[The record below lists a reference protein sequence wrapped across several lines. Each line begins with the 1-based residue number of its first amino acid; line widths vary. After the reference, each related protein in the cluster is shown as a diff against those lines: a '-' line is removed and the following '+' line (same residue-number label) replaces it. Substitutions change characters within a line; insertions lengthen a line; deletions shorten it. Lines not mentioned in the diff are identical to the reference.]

1 MLRLRGFFN
10 PLGICYFLSF
20 IQIFLI
26 SGNMS
31 SSFLSRISSFT
42 YLNFTQFLGA
52 LNDNIYKLLIVYF
65 FIQLEGIE
73 YSHQILA
80 TTGAIFVIPFLL
92 FSAFSGTL
100 ADRFS
105 KRDVIVL
112 TKILELVIM
121 GLAVCAFAFQSKWGS
136 YVILFLLATQSAIFG
151 PSKYGIVPELVA
163 SEKISKA
170 NGLMTSFTFLAIIL
184 GTFLASFLIQITA
197 RNFIICSIF
206 CTFIAIVGL
215 ITSFGIEPTPPAG
228 SEKKF
233 QIFFLKQI
241 YQTLKL
247 ARQEVSLLPAML
259 GSAYFLFVGAFT
271 QLNIIPFA
279 VQSLHLSDIQGGYLF
294 FLTALGIGIGALVA
308 GKISGRIVELGL
320 VPIGA
325 LGISICAYLLDAFS
339 SQLLLV
345 IPLVAL
351 LGIFGG
357 IFEIPLDSYIQVAS
371 PRSSRGQM
379 VAATNFLSF
388 VGVLFASAMIYLDSE
403 VFGIH
408 SDQGFTVIGILTTG
422 VTIAFTFQFF
432 DYLTRFIASTL
443 SKLHFRTAFT
453 GRENIPDCPALYV
466 CTHTAWN
473 DTLLLMGSQRRRMR
487 FFIEQ
492 EQRHF
497 PWMTRLYRLLR
508 VVFIPDIEP
517 LDKNQECL
525 DAIQNTL
532 KKGISVCIFIQS
544 WDIYS
549 EVEKLHQATPFSQ
562 IIAAAN
568 YPIIP
573 VRIEKEMKETRFYFL
588 RCLLNRY
595 RVPAAVTFGNMVY
608 QGQLSL
614 LNVRHEHELCFED

>member
-1 MLRLRGFFN
+1 
-10 PLGICYFLSF
+10 
-20 IQIFLI
+20 
-26 SGNMS
+26 MS
-31 SSFLSRISSFT
+31 ASFLNRFSSFT
-42 YLNFTQFLGA
+42 YLNVTQFLGA

-80 TTGAIFVIPFLL
+80 TTGATFVIPFLL
-92 FSAFSGTL
+92 FSAISGTL

-105 KRDVIVL
+105 KRDIIVT

-136 YVILFLLATQSAIFG
+136 YAILFLLATQSAIFG
-151 PSKYGIVPELVA
+151 PSKYGIVPELVS

-184 GTFLASFLIQITA
+184 GTFLASFFIQITG

-215 ITSFGIEPTPPAG
+215 VTSFCIEPTPPAG
-228 SEKKF
+228 SVKKF
-233 QIFFLKQI
+233 QFFFLREI

-247 ARQEVSLLPAML
+247 ARQEISLLPAML
-259 GSAYFLFVGAFT
+259 GSAYFLFVGAFA

-279 VQSLHLSDIQGGYLF
+279 VQSLNLSDVQGGYLF
-294 FLTALGIGIGALVA
+294 FLTALGIGTGALIA

-325 LGISICAYLLDAFS
+325 LGISISAFLLDAFS
-339 SQLLLV
+339 DHLLVV
-345 IPLVAL
+345 IPLVTV
-351 LGIFGG
+351 LGVFGG
-357 IFEIPLDSYIQVAS
+357 IFEIPLDSYIQVVS
-371 PRSSRGQM
+371 PRKSRGQM

-388 VGVLFASAMIYLDSE
+388 GGVLFASGLIYLNSE
-403 VFGIH
+403 VFGIQ
-408 SDQGFTVIGILTTG
+408 SDKGFTLIGILTLG
-422 VTIAFTFQFF
+422 VMIAFTFQFF
-432 DYLTRFIASTL
+432 DYLTRFIASIL
-443 SKLHFRTAFT
+443 CKLHFRTIFT
-453 GRENIPDCPALYV
+453 GQANIPDCPALYV

-473 DTLLLMGSQRRRMR
+473 DTLLLLGSQRRRMR

-492 EQRHF
+492 EQKHSR
-497 PWMTRLYRLLR
+497 WMMRLYRLLR

-525 DAIQNTL
+525 EAIQNTL

-549 EVEKLHQATPFSQ
+549 EVEKLHQADPFNR
-562 IIAAAN
+562 IIEAAN
-568 YPIIP
+568 HPIIP
-573 VRIEKEMKETRFYFL
+573 VRIEKGVKQTRFHFL
-588 RCLLNRY
+588 KSLLEKF
-595 RVPAAVTFGNMVY
+595 RVPAAVTFGGIVY
-608 QGQLSL
+608 RGHQSL
-614 LNVRHEHELCFED
+614 LDTPHEHELCFED